1 MSEATFIGIDVS
13 RDTLEVASSTQTAS
27 WQRTNDTAG
36 IEALCNELVA
46 LAPALI
52 VLEAT
57 GGYEFEA
64 ACALQA
70 VGLAVAV
77 VNPRQARDFARAM
90 GALAKTDSLDARML
104 AAFARVLHQHPERE
118 RFVKPLAD
126 AELQGLQALVLRR
139 RQIVGM
145 LTSERQRLRMS
156 HASARPSIEQTIA
169 FLKTQLDG
177 IEGQC
182 ATHVQAHHGAL
193 AQALSSVKGIGAA
206 TVATLLAE
214 LPELGTLCRRRIA
227 ALVGVAPINRDSGQM
242 RGQRSIWGGRAD
254 VRRTLYM
261 ATLVAVRHNPVF
273 KTFYQR
279 LLAAGKLKKV
289 ALVAA
294 MRKMLTVLNAIA
306 KSGKHWEDSLHNA

>member
-1 MSEATFIGIDVS
+1 
-13 RDTLEVASSTQTAS
+13 
-27 WQRTNDTAG
+27 
-36 IEALCNELVA
+36 
-46 LAPALI
+46 
-52 VLEAT
+52 
-57 GGYEFEA
+57 
-64 ACALQA
+64 
-70 VGLAVAV
+70 
-77 VNPRQARDFARAM
+77 
-90 GALAKTDSLDARML
+90 
-104 AAFARVLHQHPERE
+104 
-118 RFVKPLAD
+118 
-126 AELQGLQALVLRR
+126 
-139 RQIVGM
+139 
-145 LTSERQRLRMS
+145 MS
-156 HASARPSIEQTIA
+156 HASARLSIEQTIV

-193 AQALSSVKGIGAA
+193 AQALCSVKGIGAA

-214 LPELGTLCRRRIA
+214 LPELGSLCRRRIA

>member
-1 MSEATFIGIDVS
+1 
-13 RDTLEVASSTQTAS
+13 
-27 WQRTNDTAG
+27 
-36 IEALCNELVA
+36 
-46 LAPALI
+46 
-52 VLEAT
+52 
-57 GGYEFEA
+57 
-64 ACALQA
+64 
-70 VGLAVAV
+70 
-77 VNPRQARDFARAM
+77 
-90 GALAKTDSLDARML
+90 
-104 AAFARVLHQHPERE
+104 
-118 RFVKPLAD
+118 
-126 AELQGLQALVLRR
+126 
-139 RQIVGM
+139 M
-145 LTSERQRLRMS
+145 LTSERLRMS
-156 HASARPSIEQTIA
+156 HASARPSIEETIA

-177 IEGQC
+177 IEAQC

-214 LPELGTLCRRRIA
+214 LPELGSLCRRRIA

-261 ATLVAVRHNPVF
+261 ATLVAVRHNAVF

-294 MRKMLTVLNAIA
+294 MRKMPTVLNATASRATIGRIPFTTLDTKDGCSIQA
-306 KSGKHWEDSLHNA
+306 QSTAAARAAARICNAEWASSGVFGRFERFERSWRVCSHLLRPRSASGPGRATAP